1 MLGFVLAQVTPVDSM
16 TGPSSNRDKVEES
29 SLVGWVIP
37 RLSFLRVLV
46 RHYVV
51 TEVHFGEFL
60 EALFKRYD
68 RYVREGVWR
77 WRMCVVLTLWLGV
90 HTE

>member
-1 MLGFVLAQVTPVDSM
+1 M

-68 RYVREGVWR
+68 RYVRERGCSGGGVSCAHFMAWCAHR
-77 WRMCVVLTLWLGV
+77 VMGDCDVPSLIG
-90 HTE
+90 